1 MRIFVRFMGK
11 EQDILRRQ
19 ESAMEYFRKGY
30 NCCQSVLLAFS
41 DITGLD
47 TDALS
52 AVGCGLGGGV
62 ARMRDVC
69 GSVSAMAILA
79 GFISPAAQ
87 SSEPGA
93 ETSPAAAGAT
103 ASSPRQDGTST
114 ALHES
119 RKACYS
125 LVQQLAGE
133 FRGLNGSIVCRE
145 LLGLRTGTPQN
156 PVPQQ
161 RDEHYYQARPCER
174 LVGDAA
180 GIFARYL
187 YRDDN

>member
-1 MRIFVRFMGK
+1 MGK

-19 ESAMEYFRKGY
+19 ETAMEYFRKGY

-41 DITGLD
+41 DVTGLD
-47 TDALS
+47 ADALA

-62 ARMRDVC
+62 ARMREVC

-79 GFISPAAQ
+79 GFISPASQ
-87 SSEPGA
+87 SPVSDSEI
-93 ETSPAAAGAT
+93 SPATGDASRTTPEAGT
-103 ASSPRQDGTST
+103 SST

-125 LVQQLAGE
+125 LVQSLASE
-133 FRGLNGSIVCRE
+133 FREQNGSIVCRE
-145 LLGLRTGTPQN
+145 LLGLRAGAAQN
-156 PVPQQ
+156 PEPAQ
-161 RDEHYYQARPCER
+161 RTEQYYHARPCER

-180 GIFARYL
+180 LIFARYL
-187 YRDDN
+187 YKDNN